1 MIITLNI
8 QSENIYFKIFETV
21 NIAFNKLG
29 INTRKTKGRPP
40 KYSDQQ
46 IVACM
51 IYGVNNSIFSLR
63 ELEYKIKQDIVF
75 QKIIGL
81 KEVPDHSTFSL
92 RAIALEKY
100 VYYGIYAMLIELI
113 NPSTR
118 ICAID
123 GTALR
128 SSLYDSEARYGK
140 GTRLGR
146 YKGYKL
152 HCTACVCDSILP
164 LSFSVTTA
172 NVYDN
177 QVQGLLYELKTY
189 NPFIVLADAA
199 YDDAQWFKV
208 SKTLE
213 YNLLT
218 DVNMRK
224 ANSIESFKD
233 ESR

>member
-1 MIITLNI
+1 
-8 QSENIYFKIFETV
+8 
-21 NIAFNKLG
+21 LG
-29 INTRKTKGRPP
+29 INTRKAKGRPP

-100 VYYGIYAMLIELI
+100 VYYGIYA
-113 NPSTR
+113 
-118 ICAID
+118 ID

-164 LSFSVTTA
+164 LSFSITTA

-208 SKTLE
+208 SKTLDGLMSISWTRKVKLF
-213 YNLLT
+213 YATLL
-218 DVNMRK
+218 
-224 ANSIESFKD
+224 ANNSH
-233 ESR
+233 

>member
-1 MIITLNI
+1 
-8 QSENIYFKIFETV
+8 
-21 NIAFNKLG
+21 
-29 INTRKTKGRPP
+29 
-40 KYSDQQ
+40 
-46 IVACM
+46 M

-81 KEVPDHSTFSL
+81 KEFSL

-100 VYYGIYAMLIELI
+100 VYYDIYAMLIELI

-164 LSFSVTTA
+164 LSFSILK
-172 NVYDN
+172 
-177 QVQGLLYELKTY
+177 GL
-189 NPFIVLADAA
+189 
-199 YDDAQWFKV
+199 
-208 SKTLE
+208 
-213 YNLLT
+213 YNLENPRLYGQKRYERHVKWVLLSHLI
-218 DVNMRK
+218 DEFNKVNSKISSRK
-224 ANSIESFKD
+224 YPWNL
-233 ESR
+233 

>member
-1 MIITLNI
+1 
-8 QSENIYFKIFETV
+8 
-21 NIAFNKLG
+21 
-29 INTRKTKGRPP
+29 
-40 KYSDQQ
+40 
-46 IVACM
+46 
-51 IYGVNNSIFSLR
+51 
-63 ELEYKIKQDIVF
+63 F

-113 NPSTR
+113 NPS
-118 ICAID
+118 CAID

-140 GTRLGR
+140 GSRLGR

-152 HCTACVCDSILP
+152 HCAACVCNNVLP
-164 LSFSVTTA
+164 LSFSITTA

-189 NPFIVLADAA
+189 NPFIVLAD
-199 YDDAQWFKV
+199 DDQWFKV

-224 ANSIESFKD
+224 AKSIESFKD
-233 ESR
+233 ESRYKNALFMQS

>member
-1 MIITLNI
+1 MI
-8 QSENIYFKIFETV
+8 
-21 NIAFNKLG
+21 
-29 INTRKTKGRPP
+29 RRPP
-40 KYSDQQ
+40 RSTLFPYTTLFRS
-46 IVACM
+46 
-51 IYGVNNSIFSLR
+51 NNSIFSLR

-92 RAIALEKY
+92 RAIALEKH

-140 GTRLGR
+140 GTRLGK

-152 HCTACVCDSILP
+152 HCAACVCDNILP
-164 LSFSVTTA
+164 LSFSITTA

-177 QVQGLLYELKTY
+177 QVLELL
-189 NPFIVLADAA
+189 
-199 YDDAQWFKV
+199 
-208 SKTLE
+208 
-213 YNLLT
+213 
-218 DVNMRK
+218 
-224 ANSIESFKD
+224 
-233 ESR
+233 